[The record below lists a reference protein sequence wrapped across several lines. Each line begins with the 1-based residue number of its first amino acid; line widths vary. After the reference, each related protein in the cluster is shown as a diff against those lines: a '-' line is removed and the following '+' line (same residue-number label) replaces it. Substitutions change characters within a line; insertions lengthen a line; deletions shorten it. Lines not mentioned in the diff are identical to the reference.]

1 MPVCKNDK
9 TRNYKGDE
17 PSPKG
22 LGYCA
27 HAEDNLAIKKGKN
40 KKLWRIVR
48 DKNERQ
54 RWKEES
60 KNEIFFKTNYIER
73 NLIDYVPYHPP
84 LEKTIDTIKLKNS
97 SELMIKNT
105 TIKILFDY
113 PFNNPQIIKFES
125 KNGFTRRK
133 LFNIISKKYQSIYD
147 EEEQT
152 KPKKQSSGF
161 IKGML
166 NRVTTT
172 GKWGIWGHG
181 IEDLDLILMRRRKKE
196 KFYRLAVSS

>member
-1 MPVCKNDK
+1 MNHHQKV
-9 TRNYKGDE
+9 
-17 PSPKG
+17 

-27 HAEDNLAIKKGKN
+27 HAEDNLEIKKGKN

-60 KNEIFFKTNYIER
+60 KNEIFFKTNYPEHIW
-73 NLIDYVPYHPP
+73 DVPYAPP
-84 LEKTIDTIKLKNS
+84 LEKTIDTIRLKNS

-113 PFNNPQIIKFES
+113 PFNNPQIIKFKS

-161 IKGML
+161 INGML

-181 IEDLDLILMRRRKKE
+181 IEDLSLIQMERRKKE
-196 KFYRLAVSS
+196 KFYRLSVSS

>member
-27 HAEDNLAIKKGKN
+27 HAENNYTIKKGKN

-48 DKNERQ
+48 DKNKRQ

-60 KNEIFFKTNYIER
+60 KNEIFFETNYP
-73 NLIDYVPYHPP
+73 DYMYGPPP
-84 LEKTIDTIKLKNS
+84 LEKTINTIKLKNS

-113 PFNNPQIIKFES
+113 PFHSPQIIKFKS

-133 LFNIISKKYQSIYD
+133 LFNIISKKYQLIYD

-152 KPKKQSSGF
+152 KPKNQSSGF

-172 GKWGIWGHG
+172 GKWGIWGHV
-181 IEDLDLILMRRRKKE
+181 IENLSLSLMRRRKKE
-196 KFYRLAVSS
+196 KFYRLSVES